1 MTSGDEASRDDRR
14 VLNTIDELAEEERQL
29 RDGAEGRALT
39 DDERQRLTGIEERR
53 DQAWDLLRQRRAR
66 EEFGEDPSQV
76 RERPTDEVEGYLQ

>member
-1 MTSGDEASRDDRR
+1 VTSSDDRG
-14 VLNTIDELAEEERQL
+14 VLDTIDELAEEERQL
-29 RDGAEGRALT
+29 RDAATGRPLT
-39 DDERQRLTGIEERR
+39 DEERQQLTAIEERR

>member
-1 MTSGDEASRDDRR
+1 VTSSDDRD
-14 VLNTIDELAEEERQL
+14 VLNTIDELAEEERRL
-29 RDGAEGRALT
+29 REAAEGRALT
-39 DDERQRLTGIEERR
+39 DEERQLLTSIEERR

>member
-1 MTSGDEASRDDRR
+1 MTSNGDHD

-29 RDGAEGRALT
+29 RDAAAGRALT
-39 DDERQRLTGIEERR
+39 DEERQQITSIEERR

-76 RERPTDEVEGYLQ
+76 RERPTGEVEGYLQ